1 MLYVNRL
8 QSAFLSTSL
17 WTHVLP
23 ASTKP
28 KLEPAHALK
37 ESEIRPMT
45 CLQHIWE
52 LILGEETIALTMYSY
67 HWFPRAGYGEIYA
80 SDQHSQSR
88 VSNSCKHPYII
99 IITQTNKSAAR
110 VTRLI
115 NPTLIAVGLQKK
127 KKTPFF
133 GHNTKSLRGA
143 NRAASVPD
151 SRVD

>member
-1 MLYVNRL
+1 
-8 QSAFLSTSL
+8 
-17 WTHVLP
+17 
-23 ASTKP
+23 
-28 KLEPAHALK
+28 
-37 ESEIRPMT
+37 MT

-52 LILGEETIALTMYSY
+52 LILGEETIALTMYSD

-127 KKTPFF
+127 NSLFLGIILNLYEERTERLVFRIHVWTKDMKKC
-133 GHNTKSLRGA
+133 N
-143 NRAASVPD
+143 
-151 SRVD
+151 